1 MAIYSIL
8 ICIKIL
14 DGKDSNC
21 PSSPSSLICLETN
34 ECNRCRYNSN
44 KNEGCDS
51 SSTKP
56 ICDMDEAT
64 VGYQTSA
71 TRKLAKCEPCK
82 KSGNSFTLV

>member
-1 MAIYSIL
+1 M
-8 ICIKIL
+8 
-14 DGKDSNC
+14 
-21 PSSPSSLICLETN
+21 ICLETN

-64 VGYQTSA
+64 AGYQTSA

-82 KSGNSFTLV
+82 KSGTCFYVGINSPINLVDYFKYI